1 MHVLRGH
8 PLQALLRGIATAIA
22 CVAVATAHQVGHAQ
36 TARTRVIA
44 LLSLDAAP
52 YKEALN
58 GLQQQLSSTPGIQID
73 SYLMQGDARAA
84 ANAIQAARDG
94 GAVLVTLGTAATQ
107 TVLSSDAATPVVAA
121 LVFSSESLRRPS
133 VTAVTLDMPVET
145 QFDWLRKI
153 LPDQHTVG
161 VLYNPKENQQRV
173 DAAMRIAQARGLK
186 LLARPVETPQD
197 LPAALERMSRQID
210 VLWSLTDAVVI
221 SPQTAQPI
229 LLFCFRNKIPL
240 VGLSSTWV
248 KAGALYSLDWDY
260 GDIGRQT
267 GELVQR
273 IVHGAKPAELPA
285 VVPRKL
291 TYAINMKS
299 AGRLGV
305 DVPRG
310 LVQGA
315 RQVFE

>member
-1 MHVLRGH
+1 MV
-8 PLQALLRGIATAIA
+8 IA
-22 CVAVATAHQVGHAQ
+22 CVMALVANQIGHAQ
-36 TARTRVIA
+36 TARARVIV
-44 LLSLDAAP
+44 LVSHDAVP
-52 YKEALN
+52 YKEALS
-58 GLQQQLSSTPGIQID
+58 GLQQQLSGISGLQVD
-73 SYLMQGDARAA
+73 SYPMQGDGRAA
-84 ANAIQAARDG
+84 ANALQAARDT

-107 TVLSSDAATPVVAA
+107 AVLHSDTATPVVAA

-133 VTAVTLDMPVET
+133 VTAVTLDVPMET
-145 QFDWLRKI
+145 QFDWLHKI
-153 LPDQHTVG
+153 LPEQHTVG

-173 DAAMRIAQARGLK
+173 DAAMRIAQARGFK

-197 LPAALERMSRQID
+197 LPAALDAMSRQID

-221 SPQTAQPI
+221 SPQTAQAI

-260 GDIGRQT
+260 SDIGRQA

-273 IVHGAKPAELPA
+273 IVHGAKPAELPTA
-285 VVPRKL
+285 TPRKL
-291 TYAINMKS
+291 TYAINIKS
-299 AGRLGV
+299 AGQLGV
-305 DVPRG
+305 DVPRS
-310 LVQGA
+310 LLQGA

>member
-1 MHVLRGH
+1 MHAFHRDRL
-8 PLQALLRGIATAIA
+8 PALLRTIAIA
-22 CVAVATAHQVGHAQ
+22 VACVMALVAHQAGRAQ
-36 TARTRVIA
+36 TVRTRVIA
-44 LLSLDAAP
+44 LVSHDAAP
-52 YKEALN
+52 YKEALS
-58 GLQQQLSSTPGIQID
+58 GLQQQLASTPGLQVD
-73 SYLMQGDARAA
+73 SYLMQGDTRAA
-84 ANAIQAARDG
+84 TNALQAAHDA

-107 TVLSSDAATPVVAA
+107 AVLSSDAATPVVAA

-145 QFDWLRKI
+145 QFDWLRKM
-153 LPDQHTVG
+153 LPEQRTVG

-197 LPAALERMSRQID
+197 LPAALEGMSRQID

-285 VVPRKL
+285 VTPRKL

-299 AGRLGV
+299 AGQLGV
-305 DVPRG
+305 DVPRS
-310 LVQGA
+310 LLQGA

>member
-1 MHVLRGH
+1 MQSSQRD
-8 PLQALLRGIATAIA
+8 LLRALVRAAAVVLA
-22 CVAVATAHQVGHAQ
+22 CVLALGTLGAAHAQ
-36 TARTRVIA
+36 GRARVIA
-44 LLSLDAAP
+44 LISHDAAP
-52 YKEALN
+52 YKEALS
-58 GLQQQLSSTPGIQID
+58 GLQQQLAGAQGVQVD
-73 SYLMQGDARAA
+73 AYLMQGDSRAA
-84 ANAIQAARDG
+84 PNAIQAARDG
-94 GAVLVTLGTAATQ
+94 AAVLVTLGTAATQ
-107 TVLSSDAATPVVAA
+107 AALSADLPTPVVAA
-121 LVFSSESLRRPS
+121 LVFSSDALKRPS
-133 VTAVTLDMPVET
+133 VTAITLDMPMEA

-153 LPDQHTVG
+153 LPEHHTVG
-161 VLYNPKENQQRV
+161 VLYNPRENQQRV
-173 DAAMRIAQARGLK
+173 DAAVRIAQARGLK

-197 LPAALERMSRQID
+197 LPAALDSMSRQIE
-210 VLWSLTDAVVI
+210 VLWSLTDPVVI

-260 GDIGRQT
+260 GDIGHQA

-273 IVHGAKPAELPA
+273 ILHGAKPAELPA
-285 VVPRKL
+285 VTPRKL

-299 AGRLGV
+299 AGQLGV
-305 DVPRG
+305 DVPRT